1 MVNFSFGAPVSNENF
16 FNRESELSYLEKRLF
31 AIGKGSRNDIA
42 VIGPRRVG
50 KSSLVLQMAE
60 HARMK
65 GFKSIFIDC
74 EGLGLEGFIKEYGN
88 AVMAAELEARL
99 DLKIREALSGGA
111 SMAIT
116 ALSEI
121 LGSIKAL
128 ELSPVFGDF
137 LKLRLEFEKAA
148 FSNKAHKASVRQLLE
163 ATLSLPSKT
172 SSKYVVIFDE
182 FQETAGYSL
191 DQPFHSVYRRVTQFQ
206 KNVVYVYSGSSVG
219 MMEDIF
225 GNKKNPLAAN
235 ADILNVVPFN
245 EQTAKK
251 FLGEGFSSY
260 SRKIDEDA
268 LRILW
273 EKTNGFPAYLNWAGL
288 RSLDISGK
296 TIVKADA
303 ERIAEEMV
311 SPISPIYQLVEK
323 QLSKLGRISRLVL
336 RSMANGNA
344 SPSAIKA
351 TTPVKNIYVY
361 LNRLRKYGLVS
372 KTSGEFHIIDPVI
385 KSIIGR
391 YQHY

>member
-1 MVNFSFGAPVSNENF
+1 MVKFSFGAPVSNENF
-16 FNRESELSYLEKRLF
+16 FNRETELTNLEKRLF
-31 AIGKGSRNDIA
+31 AIEKGSRNDIA

-60 HARMK
+60 HAKQK

-88 AVMAAELEARL
+88 ALMAAELEGRL
-99 DLKIREALSGGA
+99 DLKVRETLGGGA
-111 SMAIT
+111 GMAIT

-128 ELSPVFGDF
+128 ELSPVLGDF
-137 LKLRLEFEKAA
+137 LKLRLEFEKATFA
-148 FSNKAHKASVRQLLE
+148 GKQKTSTRQLLE

-172 SSKYVVIFDE
+172 SSKYVIIFDE

-191 DQPFHSVYRRVTQFQ
+191 EQPFHSVYRRVTQFQ

-219 MMEDIF
+219 MMEGIF

-245 EQTAKK
+245 EQTSKT
-251 FLGEGFSSY
+251 FLIDGFSSY
-260 SRKIDEDA
+260 SRKINEDA
-268 LRILW
+268 LQIFW
-273 EKTNGFPAYLNWAGL
+273 ERTNGFPAYLNWAGL
-288 RSLDISGK
+288 RSLDIAGK
-296 TIVKADA
+296 TIIKSDA

-323 QLSKLGRISRLVL
+323 QLSKLGRISRFVL
-336 RSMANGNA
+336 RSMANGNTT
-344 SPSAIKA
+344 PSTIRA

-372 KTSGEFHIIDPVI
+372 KKDGEFQIIDPVI
-385 KSIIGR
+385 KSIVEN
-391 YQHY
+391 Y